1 MSFQVHCFVI
11 FMLWNDHHKS
21 IKQLSPCKIIKVI
34 LLFLMQ
40 YIIFLW
46 LIYYWRFVLLKPLY
60 LFLISHPLLTTLL
73 FSLPMSSFLFCF
85 FCFLYFTYERLYSI
99 CLPFCDL
106 FHLAIYILDPSML
119 LWMVRFNFFMDE
131 NIPVFVYV
139 CIFIYSPI
147 NRHLG
152 CFHILAIVNNATMNV
167 CGHISYWISIF
178 IFFGWILRS
187 EIAGSYGNSIFNIL
201 RSFHTVFQGG
211 CTNLLLL
218 WLFSC

>member
-1 MSFQVHCFVI
+1 
-11 FMLWNDHHKS
+11 
-21 IKQLSPCKIIKVI
+21 
-34 LLFLMQ
+34 MQ

-46 LIYYWRFVLLKPLY
+46 LIYYWRFVLLNPLY
-60 LFLISHPLLTTLL
+60 LFIISHPLPTTLL

-85 FCFLYFTYERLYSI
+85 FCFLDFTYERLYSI

-106 FHLAIYILDPSML
+106 FHLAKYIPDPSML

-152 CFHILAIVNNATMNV
+152 CFHILAIVNNATVNV

-178 IFFGWILRS
+178 IFFGLNTQKWNFWIIWQFNFQYFEFSYCFPRWLHQFV
-187 EIAGSYGNSIFNIL
+187 IA
-201 RSFHTVFQGG
+201 VVV
-211 CTNLLLL
+211 
-218 WLFSC
+218 